1 MYTVGQVLA
10 RTCFRQN
17 YSEKLIKLVANNLI
31 EDLLFFCVLIF
42 LLNVI
47 TETQLTTLLKEHEIV
62 YSKCARFKTVDV
74 VSFDPRY
81 F

>member
-31 EDLLFFCVLIF
+31 DYLLFFCVLIF

-62 YSKCARFKTVDV
+62 YSKCARFKTADV
-74 VSFDPRY
+74 FSFDPRY